1 MSPIPATPSA
11 APAPA
16 GRASLDLLRRATQ
29 YLSEHGVENP
39 RLDAELL
46 LADVLGLDRV
56 GVYLSFDRLL
66 SEAEIALYRE
76 SIRRRGQ
83 REPLQ
88 HIRGKQE
95 FFSREFLV
103 SRETLIPRAETE
115 TIVEEVLPILRGIS
129 APRILDVG
137 TGSGAL
143 AVTLALELPGARVF
157 GGDVSTEAISI
168 ARENARRLGAL
179 DRVELRCGDLLAPFT
194 GERFDMI
201 VSNPPYVRS
210 AEIESLAPEVRE
222 FEPRIAL
229 DGGDDGLDF
238 YRRLAAA
245 APGALVSDGQL
256 VLEIGFGQ
264 RPAVE
269 EILNRSGFRVTEVCP
284 DLGGIER
291 VVRCA
296 RM

>member
-1 MSPIPATPSA
+1 
-11 APAPA
+11 
-16 GRASLDLLRRATQ
+16 
-29 YLSEHGVENP
+29 
-39 RLDAELL
+39 
-46 LADVLGLDRV
+46 
-56 GVYLSFDRLL
+56 
-66 SEAEIALYRE
+66 
-76 SIRRRGQ
+76 
-83 REPLQ
+83 
-88 HIRGKQE
+88 
-95 FFSREFLV
+95 
-103 SRETLIPRAETE
+103 
-115 TIVEEVLPILRGIS
+115 
-129 APRILDVG
+129 
-137 TGSGAL
+137 
-143 AVTLALELPGARVF
+143 
-157 GGDVSTEAISI
+157 
-168 ARENARRLGAL
+168 
-179 DRVELRCGDLLAPFT
+179 
-194 GERFDMI
+194 MI